1 MSPFMTWSL
10 LVKAHGPHRPMGAE
24 RAGCPWELQMTDR
37 GPEMSS
43 DLPKVTQLG
52 NARAWIPTPVSCTRV
67 PAPHCP
73 AEGRGQIA
81 ATRSCPGRDTHHTPD
96 KHRFWA
102 VLCHQ
107 DFQVG
112 SHAVFC
118 AVVQINAPMLHLLTG
133 RWGGDGEKAFE
144 TNMRQKTTKHPKPQ
158 TKKAV

>member
-81 ATRSCPGRDTHHTPD
+81 ATRSCPEGHPPHTRQTPLSGSSVSPGFPSRVSRCILRSCADKRPHVTSSHWEVGR
-96 KHRFWA
+96 
-102 VLCHQ
+102 
-107 DFQVG
+107 
-112 SHAVFC
+112 
-118 AVVQINAPMLHLLTG
+118 
-133 RWGGDGEKAFE
+133 
-144 TNMRQKTTKHPKPQ
+144 
-158 TKKAV
+158 